1 VTNALDGRYI
11 DTAIATLDGE
21 GAHQEI
27 DLEGRTPPP
36 SEAWHIVP
44 SRAGAGL
51 EPTYYDKP
59 AIKPPDWSWAVP
71 AYFFVGGAGGA
82 AMTMAF
88 ASQVIAGKKLR
99 RFDEHCR
106 WIGAVCGGLGSA
118 LLVYDLGRP
127 MRFLAMLR
135 VFRPTSPMSLG
146 SWVLAG
152 ATPLSAGSAL
162 FTMSRGRLREA
173 SHAMG
178 IGAGLLGMPLAT
190 YTAVLISTSAVPVWA
205 GSRRS
210 LPLLFGASSM
220 ATLGA
225 IYDLLPMDRAERRIT
240 DRFGLAGRIAELAA
254 GVAVEREAAKVPRV
268 ARPLQRGVSGALW
281 KASKALTLA
290 SVAVSLLPVKR
301 PARRIAS
308 GTLGF
313 LGSFALRWAIFQAG
327 RASALDPRASFALQ
341 RAGLAGAE
349 ATGRPAVADPPRAVP
364 QMQRYEDFI
373 KV

>member
-1 VTNALDGRYI
+1 
-11 DTAIATLDGE
+11 
-21 GAHQEI
+21 
-27 DLEGRTPPP
+27 
-36 SEAWHIVP
+36 
-44 SRAGAGL
+44 
-51 EPTYYDKP
+51 
-59 AIKPPDWSWAVP
+59 
-71 AYFFVGGAGGA
+71 
-82 AMTMAF
+82 MTMAF

-106 WIGAVCGGLGSA
+106 WIGAVCGGVGSA

-127 MRFLAMLR
+127 MRFMAMLR
-135 VFRPTSPMSLG
+135 VFRPTSPMSVG

-162 FTMSRGRLREA
+162 FTMSKGWLREA

-190 YTAVLISTSAVPVWA
+190 YTAVLISNSAVPVWA
-205 GSRRS
+205 SARRS
-210 LPLLFGASSM
+210 LPVLFGASSM

-225 IYDLLPMDRAERRIT
+225 IYDLLPMDRTERCIT
-240 DRFGLAGRIAELAA
+240 DRFSFVGRAAELAA
-254 GVAVEREAAKVPRV
+254 GMVVEREAGRVPRV

-281 KASKALTLA
+281 KASKALTFA
-290 SVAVSLLPVKR
+290 SLAVSVLPVNR
-301 PARRIAS
+301 RARRIAT
-308 GTLGF
+308 GTLGL

-327 RASALDPRASFALQ
+327 KASALDPRASFAVQ

-349 ATGRPAVADPPRAVP
+349 ATGCAAVASPPRALP
-364 QMQRYEDFI
+364 QPLRYEDFI